1 MIPPGSGNDPGRTLG
16 TIRRVAYTTVA
27 LAYVQIVFGA
37 IVRITG
43 SGMGCGDSWP
53 RCQGRWFP
61 PLDRPDLVVEIT
73 HRFVAAGL
81 IIGIIALLALASR
94 HRAEPGVAGRGGVL
108 RAALLAAGLVLTAA
122 IFGAITVKLS
132 LDPYVIVTHLAIAMI
147 LLAVLGSVAVR
158 AGGFGVAR
166 ARAAGLAAS
175 ARLFRSG
182 RAAVVMAFLTVI
194 MGALTANI
202 AGANVSCQGFPGC
215 RVVAVRGEP
224 LYIQVTHRA
233 LAFVLLLHTFG
244 MAMAARRRAEPALVR
259 RGAWLAFAAVV
270 LQLLVAAALVEMK
283 LPPLLRSLH
292 QAVGTLVWLSIFVLA
307 AIARRT
313 AAAGEVALAPGTRAP
328 AASD

>member
-1 MIPPGSGNDPGRTLG
+1 MLPTL
-16 TIRRVAYTTVA
+16 RRVAYGTVA

-37 IVRITG
+37 VVRITG

-81 IIGIIALLALASR
+81 IIGIVALLALAWR
-94 HRAEPGVAGRGGVL
+94 HRAEPGVAGGGGVL

-147 LLAVLGSVAVR
+147 LLAVLASAAVR
-158 AGGFGVAR
+158 AGGFGVAG
-166 ARAAGLAAS
+166 ARVAGIVSS
-175 ARLFRSG
+175 ARISRSA
-182 RAAVVMAFLTVI
+182 RTAVVMAFLTVI

-233 LAFVLLLHTFG
+233 LAFVLLFHTFG
-244 MAMAARRRAEPALVR
+244 MVMAARKRAEPKVVR
-259 RGAWLAFAAVV
+259 RAAWLAFAAVV

-292 QAVGTLVWLSIFVLA
+292 QAVGTLAWLSIFVLA

-313 AAAGEVALAPGTRAP
+313 AMADTP
-328 AASD
+328 ARPAEG